1 MADTFTLKTE
11 GFKELEEVLIQMGED
26 MYYDKTAKKVL
37 VPAVKA
43 ALQPVARTMWQMSPY
58 DSQNFS
64 TPHMRDSVRIFA
76 RVPNNKDKRSDFFDK
91 DTVVTGTV
99 SVKADARRLAMEF
112 GTAEV
117 SPQPFIRASMESQAT
132 NVVNIFGTYL
142 AYKLKQYKS
151 RKV

>member
-1 MADTFTLKTE
+1 MLFRS
-11 GFKELEEVLIQMGED
+11 
-26 MYYDKTAKKVL
+26 
-37 VPAVKA
+37 PAVKA

-58 DSQNFS
+58 NNQNFS
-64 TPHMRDSVRIFA
+64 TPHMRDSVRIYA
-76 RVPNNKDKRSDFFDK
+76 RIPNNKDKRSEHFDK

-99 SVKADARRLAMEF
+99 SVKTDARRLAMEF

-117 SPQPFIRASMESQAT
+117 SAKPFIRASLESQAN
-132 NVVNIFGTYL
+132 NVINILGTYL